1 MVLATTMLLIFNT
14 IISGGLFT
22 NLIDNYSYAIFAVI
36 GFFYLSNPLLGL
48 LGENWMTYKVTVVQI
63 ILFVGFFIA
72 MVILVTL
79 HFMHLNGIAVVS
91 ITLATFPY
99 FLGYGIFEA
108 NVIQFVLI
116 NFSLHHLKS

>member
-1 MVLATTMLLIFNT
+1 M
-14 IISGGLFT
+14 ISGGLFT

-36 GFFYLSNPLLGL
+36 GFFYLSYPLLGL
-48 LGENWMTYKVTVVQI
+48 LGEKWMTYKVTLAQI
-63 ILFVGFFIA
+63 ILMFVGFFIA